1 MTGLHSRF
9 ELAQLLAKQTGEI
22 LLQIASGKQITPSFK
37 TDHSIVTEA
46 DTAADKFIHSSI
58 QQHFPGDRVL
68 SEELNPSQPAF
79 LDSEDHFLWIVDPL
93 DGTTNFSLGL
103 PFWGVSIAC
112 LQKGEPVAAAINFPV
127 LGELYTAHKG
137 SGANLNNHPLEP
149 DDFYSQAKL
158 SFFSACSRT
167 YQQYKVSV
175 PYKTRILGSTCY
187 NLCSVAK
194 GTSILGFD
202 ATPKI
207 WDIAAGWLIILEA
220 NKAIDTLNAQ
230 VPFPLSGSIDY
241 SKISFPTIAGANKA
255 VLAKAR
261 NQIIPYNA

>member
-1 MTGLHSRF
+1 MTGLLSRF

-22 LLQIASGKQITPSFK
+22 LLKIASTKQFTPNFK
-37 TDHSIVTEA
+37 ADHSIVTEA
-46 DTAADKFIHSSI
+46 DTTADKFIHSNI
-58 QQHFPGDRVL
+58 QQHFPSDRIL
-68 SEELNPSQPAF
+68 SEELNPSQPAL
-79 LDSEDHFLWIVDPL
+79 LDSEDRFLWIVDPL

-137 SGANLNNHPLEP
+137 SGANLNKMPLEP
-149 DDFYSQAKL
+149 DGFFSQAKL
-158 SFFSACSRT
+158 TFFSACSRT

-175 PYKTRILGSTCY
+175 PYKTRVLGSTCY

-202 ATPKI
+202 AVPKI

-220 NKAIDTLNAQ
+220 GKAIDTLNAQ
-230 VPFPLSGSIDY
+230 TPFPLSGGFDY
-241 SKISFPTIAGANKA
+241 SKISFPTIAGASEA
-255 VLAKAR
+255 ILAKAR
-261 NQIIPYNA
+261 NQIIPNNA